1 MLTFFRLEHTMRTYP
16 VNSPEAAA
24 RLLAMALVAD
34 GNYALS
40 EIKALDRM
48 DAARQL
54 GLAPQDLKAVIE
66 AFCEDLLLNAQGE
79 WLGSAKLDAATRQA
93 LLAEVTEPALRA
105 KIVALCEAVVEAD
118 GHVAD
123 GETALLDGLTR
134 AWRQLP
140 GCHRHTEGALS

>member
-1 MLTFFRLEHTMRTYP
+1 MRTYP

-40 EIKALDRM
+40 EIKALDRL

-66 AFCEDLLLNAQGE
+66 AFCEDLLLGAHGE
-79 WLGSAKLDAATRQA
+79 WLGSSQLDATTRQA
-93 LLAEVTEPALRA
+93 LLAEVTEPALRE

-118 GHVAD
+118 GHLAD
-123 GETALLDGLTR
+123 GETAMLDSLTC

-140 GCHRHTEGALS
+140 ERHRHPEGATS